1 MVGGPNYETVAE
13 LKMLRELGVDSVGM
27 STIPETIAAHHCG
40 MKVFACSLITNMC
53 VVEYGTG
60 IDTNHDEVGAWFY
73 FAFGTF
79 AKVIEVGK
87 RRANDMKDFIA
98 KMVVAISKNPDGEE
112 EKTPAATGQKMS
124 YFEL

>member
-1 MVGGPNYETVAE
+1 MHI
-13 LKMLRELGVDSVGM
+13 SS
-27 STIPETIAAHHCG
+27 STLQCFTFENA
-40 MKVFACSLITNMC
+40 F
-53 VVEYGTG
+53 
-60 IDTNHDEVGAWFY
+60 D

-79 AKVIEVGK
+79 AQVIEVGK